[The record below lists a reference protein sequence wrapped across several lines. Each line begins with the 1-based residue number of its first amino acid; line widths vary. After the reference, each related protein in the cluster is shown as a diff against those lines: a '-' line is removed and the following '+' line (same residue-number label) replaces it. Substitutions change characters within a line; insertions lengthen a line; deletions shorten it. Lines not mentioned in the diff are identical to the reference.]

1 MACHASRNK
10 RELPKCAFFRQCG
23 SRASRGDQAI
33 ARSNRLDTAYDGDA
47 LSQKLDRVF
56 SDLFET
62 EVRAFWVLG
71 DGSQLPALAALS
83 SLWWHHLPP

>member
-1 MACHASRNK
+1 MR
-10 RELPKCAFFRQCG
+10 FF
-23 SRASRGDQAI
+23 SDNAAAAHPAVIEAI

-62 EVRAFWVLG
+62 EVRAFWVTYG
-71 DGSQLPALAALS
+71 NGGQLPGARGTLS